1 VASPRTIIVAG
12 AGIGGLT
19 AALALA
25 RTGFRVALFE
35 QAAELS
41 ATGAGI
47 QLSPNAAR
55 LLIELGVGEHLRP
68 AAVTPQYLSIHRAQ
82 SGTELTRM
90 PLGRD
95 MERRFGAPYWIV
107 HRGDLQAALLAAV
120 RAVPEITLT
129 LGTALQGFTARQDG
143 VTVRIKGDTPLEAQG
158 AALIGADGL
167 WSKTRHALGDTAAPR
182 FSGRVAW
189 RATVPTAAMPEAFRD
204 PAVHLWLGRD
214 AHLVHY
220 PVTGGTVTNIVAIAN
235 ASRPHEGWSA
245 PATPADVLRR
255 FDPAHWSEAARDIL
269 RRPQAWLAWALCERP
284 PSRQWGRG
292 AVTLLGDAAHPML
305 PFLAQG
311 GGMAIEDALVL
322 GDCLARSDDTPA
334 ALRAYESL
342 RQPRTARIQEA
353 ARFTGGIYQ
362 MGGPLAFLRNAI
374 MSGTGGERLRAR
386 YDWVYGWRR

>member
-1 VASPRTIIVAG
+1 MASSRTIIVAG

-25 RTGFRVALFE
+25 RKGFRVAVFE

-47 QLSPNAAR
+47 QLSPNATR
-55 LLIELGVGEHLRP
+55 LLIELGIGERLQN
-68 AAVTPQYLSIHRAQ
+68 AVVMPERLSIHRAQ
-82 SGTELTRM
+82 SGAELTRM
-90 PLGRD
+90 PLGHD

-107 HRGDLQAALLAAV
+107 HRGDLQAALLEAV
-120 RAVPEITLT
+120 RAVPDITLD
-129 LGTALQGFTARQDG
+129 LDAAVQGFTTQQDG
-143 VTVRIKGDTPLEAQG
+143 VTVQIKGDTPFEAQG

-167 WSKTRHALGDTAAPR
+167 WSKTRHALGDTSTPR

-189 RATVPTAAMPEAFRD
+189 RATVPTAAMPDAFRD
-204 PAVHLWLGRD
+204 PAVHLWLGRN

-220 PVTGGTVTNIVAIAN
+220 PVSGGAVTNIVAIAN
-235 ASRPHEGWSA
+235 GNRPREGWSA
-245 PATPADVLRR
+245 PATSDDMLRK

-284 PSRQWGRG
+284 PSRQWGRD

-322 GDCLARSDDTPA
+322 GDCLARNEDVPA
-334 ALRAYESL
+334 GLRVYERL
-342 RQPRTARIQEA
+342 RQPRTARVQQA
-353 ARFTGGIYQ
+353 ARFTGGVYQ
-362 MGGPLAFLRNAI
+362 MGGPLAFVRNAV
-374 MSGTGGERLRAR
+374 MSGTSGDKLRAR
-386 YDWVYGWRR
+386 YDWIYGWRR